1 MRLLHTGD
9 WHLGKTL
16 KGVDRLPEQQAV
28 MAELVEVVEREAVDV
43 VIVAGDVFESAAPS
57 PDAQK
62 LAWSTLLALRET
74 GAVVV
79 VIADNPDAA
88 ESFEAV
94 RPVFAAAGVTMLGK
108 AAAAAGGGVV
118 ELAAGGGDVRVALL
132 PFVSQ
137 RGVVR
142 AAQLMDLDAGEMGQE
157 YADRVHQ
164 LIGLLTASFTPDA
177 VNVVAA
183 HAFVRG
189 GRLGGGER
197 DAQTINDYSISS
209 QAFPAGASYVAL
221 GHLHRTQQIPGPCPI
236 WYAGSPIAVDFGE
249 VADVKGAVLV
259 DAAPGTPAQV
269 RQIALHS
276 ARRLI
281 TIAGTVEEISLA
293 VASAGDALIR
303 VIVNEPARAGLGE
316 AVRSLHE
323 GIIEV
328 RLERSALGGRRSA
341 GADRAT
347 RSPQDL
353 FTAYLGENN
362 TDDPRLSQLFNELLA
377 ADHAEHAGD
386 ADGIALCGGGE

>member
-28 MAELVEVVEREAVDV
+28 MAELVAVAQGEAVDV
-43 VIVAGDVFESAAPS
+43 VVVAGDVFESAAPS

-74 GAVVV
+74 GADVVV
-79 VIADNPDAA
+79 HDAA
-88 ESFEAV
+88 EGFEAV

-108 AAAAAGGGVV
+108 AASAANGGVV
-118 ELAAGGGDVRVALL
+118 ELSTGGGDVRVALL

-142 AAQLMDLDAGEMGQE
+142 AAQLMDLDAAALGQE

-164 LIGLLTASFTPDA
+164 LIGVLSSTFTADA

-249 VADVKGAVLV
+249 VADVKGAVIV
-259 DAAPGTPAQV
+259 DASPGIPAKV
-269 RQIALHS
+269 RPVALSS

-281 TIAGTVEEISLA
+281 TVKGTVDDIAAA
-293 VASAGDALIR
+293 VASVGDAMIR
-303 VIVNEPARAGLGE
+303 AIVSEPARAGLAE

-323 GIIEV
+323 GIIDV
-328 RLERSALGGRRSA
+328 RLEHSALTTRRS
-341 GADRAT
+341 GGSDRAS

-353 FTAYLGENN
+353 FTSYLGESEI
-362 TDDPRLSQLFNELLA
+362 DDTRLSSLFADLLQ
-377 ADHAEHAGD
+377 ADEAETSGD
-386 ADGIALCGGGE
+386 VSIDGSA

>member
-28 MAELVEVVEREAVDV
+28 MAELVSVADRESADL

-62 LAWSTLLALRET
+62 LAWSTLLALRAT
-74 GAVVV
+74 GASVV
-79 VIADNPDAA
+79 VIAGNHDAA
-88 ESFEAV
+88 ES
-94 RPVFAAAGVTMLGK
+94 FAAAGVTMLGK
-108 AAAAAGGGVV
+108 AASPSNGGVV
-118 ELAAGGGDVRVALL
+118 ELATAGGDVRLALL

-142 AAQLMDLDAGEMGQE
+142 AAQLMDLDAAELGQE
-157 YADRVHQ
+157 YADRVHH
-164 LIGLLTASFTPDA
+164 LIGALSSTFAADA

-249 VADVKGAVLV
+249 VADTKGAVLV

-269 RQIALHS
+269 RPVALTS

-281 TIAGTVEEISLA
+281 TVKGTVEDIAAA
-293 VASAGDALIR
+293 VASVGDALIR
-303 VIVNEPARAGLGE
+303 AIVSEPARAGLAE
-316 AVRSLHE
+316 SVRSLHE
-323 GIIEV
+323 GIIDV
-328 RLERSALGGRRSA
+328 RLEHSALTTRRSG
-341 GADRAT
+341 GADRAS

-353 FTAYLGENN
+353 FTSYLGESEI
-362 TDDPRLSQLFNELLA
+362 DDTRLSSLFADLLQ
-377 ADHAEHAGD
+377 ADE
-386 ADGIALCGGGE
+386 ADSTSEMA